1 MKAGSFRI
9 WLEAGSFRMRW
20 RLGHSGCGWS
30 LGHSGCGRDWVI
42 QDVVKA
48 GSFRMW

>member
-1 MKAGSFRI
+1 MKAGSFRM
-9 WLEAGSFRMRW
+9 WW
-20 RLGHSGCGWS
+20 R

-42 QDVVKA
+42 QDVDGGWVIQDVVET